1 MLPEHCT
8 LVLGDKILRGPNLLL
23 AHTSTHPHTDIST
36 QTDTDVDTD
45 IDTSAET
52 WREIMAGENAREME
66 KENARGQYKKKHIE
80 RGIRGKERCAWDG
93 RVGGEDR

>member
-1 MLPEHCT
+1 
-8 LVLGDKILRGPNLLL
+8 
-23 AHTSTHPHTDIST
+23 
-36 QTDTDVDTD
+36 
-45 IDTSAET
+45 
-52 WREIMAGENAREME
+52 MAGENAREME